1 MSADIRFTP
10 LSRAIGARVTGVD
23 LGRPLLAADYEKV
36 HAAWMRFGIL
46 LFCGQAM
53 TPEQQVTFARA
64 FGELLVYTRS
74 ENAHPTFPELLVLS
88 NVVENGKPIGAAI
101 SARYWHT
108 DGHFLDAPPA
118 GSLLYGQE
126 VPPEGGDTCFA
137 SMTAA
142 YDALSARMRARIHG
156 LGIVIDRVQT
166 LRYHYPDRPAPP
178 SNQKDAWPDKV
189 QPLVRT
195 HPVTG
200 RKALYLGG
208 IVPWRIEGWP
218 VTRSEPLMKALQRVA
233 LNTRFQYRH
242 RWRPGDAILWDN
254 RCVIHR
260 ATDYD
265 MTRFRRM
272 MVRAAIAGDAAY

>member
-1 MSADIRFTP
+1 MSADIRLSP
-10 LSRAIGARVTGVD
+10 LSRTLGAQVTGVD
-23 LGRPLLAADYEKV
+23 LGRPLSTSDYEKV

-46 LFCGQAM
+46 LFRDQVI
-53 TPEQQVTFARA
+53 TPEQQVTFART
-64 FGELLVYTRS
+64 FGELRVYTRS

-101 SARYWHT
+101 SGRYWHT

-118 GSLLYGQE
+118 GSLLYGKE
-126 VPPEGGDTCFA
+126 VPPQGGDTWFA

-142 YDALSARMRARIHG
+142 YDALSPRMRARIDA

-166 LRYHYPDRPAPP
+166 LRYHYPSRAAPP
-178 SNQKDAWPDKV
+178 SNQKEAWPDKV

-208 IVPWRIEGWP
+208 IVPWRIQGWP
-218 VTRSEPLMKALQRVA
+218 VTRSEPLMKALQRV
-233 LNTRFQYRH
+233 
-242 RWRPGDAILWDN
+242 
-254 RCVIHR
+254 
-260 ATDYD
+260 
-265 MTRFRRM
+265 
-272 MVRAAIAGDAAY
+272 